1 MEKIVK
7 KPIFIV
13 LLALFV
19 FYILNMSVSSEIV
32 QEKLNDKNV
41 LIELFINAE
50 CTICPKA
57 AFCLEDLAWSYES
70 GKVILVEEH
79 IWGDGYD
86 SPETNERYNWY
97 VEDGVK
103 GTPDIFFNGLSE
115 RVQGLCCDCD
125 DIEKHYLY
133 CQSII
138 EKELAKTSPIDL
150 IAEKSYFGN
159 KIIIQGR
166 LENISHELLQNLII
180 GGIIYFEGEE
190 SELFYLVKDVFD
202 SQDIYQ
208 LAPLEEKKFNFVS
221 KIELT
226 KNDDNDNADKYHSVI
241 FIQDKFNKEILQS
254 LLIK

>member
-1 MEKIVK
+1 
-7 KPIFIV
+7 
-13 LLALFV
+13 
-19 FYILNMSVSSEIV
+19 
-32 QEKLNDKNV
+32 
-41 LIELFINAE
+41 
-50 CTICPKA
+50 
-57 AFCLEDLAWSYES
+57 
-70 GKVILVEEH
+70 VEEH

-133 CQSII
+133 YQSII

-166 LENISHELLQNLII
+166 LENISHKLLQNLII